1 MKKYLSMMIPMCAWL
16 LAACLFLSPYAYAD
30 PPQDVVLSYNIQA
43 QTLTVTITH
52 PSSFTGLHYIK
63 QVKIMKNNEWTEKN
77 DYKSQASK
85 TTFVYTY
92 GVPATAN
99 DLLEVTATCNLLGK
113 KTATLKVEQQIN

>member
-52 PSSFTGLHYIK
+52 PSSFTGFHYIK
-63 QVKIMKNNEWTEKN
+63 QVKILKNNELVENN

-92 GVPATAN
+92 KVPAAAN
-99 DLLEVTATCNLLGK
+99 DVLEVIATCNLQGK
-113 KTATLKVEQQIN
+113 KTATLKVAPEKK